1 MASFVIRPRCC
12 GPFVFS
18 KRVKKS
24 GGEEKSPGPALSPRT
39 KTTKATCE
47 SAVMGIMQNYGHG
60 GGGGWG
66 EREGHR
72 TDSRRNVREDC
83 PATYAIDGSWIEHL
97 QRPCNPFHR
106 ERNFSWGFLL
116 CSKLLMVAFV
126 GRMDVELL

>member
-60 GGGGWG
+60 GGGGVG
-66 EREGHR
+66 REGGTSNRFAEKRPRRLSCHLCDRWVLDR
-72 TDSRRNVREDC
+72 TL
-83 PATYAIDGSWIEHL
+83 AKTL
-97 QRPCNPFHR
+97 
-106 ERNFSWGFLL
+106 
-116 CSKLLMVAFV
+116 
-126 GRMDVELL
+126 

>member
-60 GGGGWG
+60 GGGGERGRDIEPIRG
-66 EREGHR
+66 ETSEKIVLPLMRSMGLGSN
-72 TDSRRNVREDC
+72 TCKDLVTLFTGNGIFLGDFYCARN
-83 PATYAIDGSWIEHL
+83 S
-97 QRPCNPFHR
+97 
-106 ERNFSWGFLL
+106 
-116 CSKLLMVAFV
+116 
-126 GRMDVELL
+126 

>member
-60 GGGGWG
+60 GGGRVG
-66 EREGHR
+66 ERGRDIEPIRGETSEKIVLPLMR
-72 TDSRRNVREDC
+72 SMGLGSNTCKDLVTLFTGNGIFLGDFYCARN
-83 PATYAIDGSWIEHL
+83 S
-97 QRPCNPFHR
+97 
-106 ERNFSWGFLL
+106 
-116 CSKLLMVAFV
+116 
-126 GRMDVELL
+126 